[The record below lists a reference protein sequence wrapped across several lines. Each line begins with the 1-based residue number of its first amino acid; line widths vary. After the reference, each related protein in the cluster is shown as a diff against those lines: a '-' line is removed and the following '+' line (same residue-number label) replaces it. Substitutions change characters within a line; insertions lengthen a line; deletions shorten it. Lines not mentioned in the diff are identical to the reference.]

1 MSETGNAILLRARQH
16 AGASR
21 VTETLKKIEVPE
33 WGTEIYFWP
42 EMSVEEKR
50 GVFRHM
56 KSNGQGGI
64 ALAMDAL
71 IDAAVAQVCL
81 RARNSQGIR
90 LFSDGDESA
99 IAQTHPDVLTE
110 ISNQMGWGSRPTM
123 EDAEKN

>member
-1 MSETGNAILLRARQH
+1 
-16 AGASR
+16 
-21 VTETLKKIEVPE
+21 
-33 WGTEIYFWP
+33 
-42 EMSVEEKR
+42 
-50 GVFRHM
+50 M

>member
-1 MSETGNAILLRARQH
+1 
-16 AGASR
+16 
-21 VTETLKKIEVPE
+21 
-33 WGTEIYFWP
+33 
-42 EMSVEEKR
+42 MSVEEKR

-56 KSNGQGGI
+56 KSNGRGGI
-64 ALAMDAL
+64 ELAMDAL
-71 IDAAVAQVCL
+71 LGAAVTQVCV

-90 LFSDGDESA
+90 LFDDEDESA